1 MRFNDHTDVWQFNVK
16 IMNEI
21 SNILNAKYIVFL
33 QPTIGLEGVQSEFIN
48 ILGKDGEIV
57 QNTLEDLNYIEN
69 LRETYKKL
77 KKHCESFSFCIDIS
91 DSAPPSSYNVYSNA
105 RHHNQKGNKI
115 IASEIFERLEF
126 SN

>member
-1 MRFNDHTDVWQFNVK
+1 
-16 IMNEI
+16 MNEI
-21 SNILNAKYIVFL
+21 SNTLNAKYIVFL

-77 KKHCESFSFCIDIS
+77 KK
-91 DSAPPSSYNVYSNA
+91 
-105 RHHNQKGNKI
+105 Q
-115 IASEIFERLEF
+115 
-126 SN
+126 